1 MFFLRKNLYFWLQKG
16 SFWGKTFFLEG
27 KCSFSEKTFFPTR
40 AQKTFIS
47 EKKPLFLRKNL
58 YFSEKTFISQE
69 KPLFLRMNI
78 FLETWESFI
87 LYILSLYSRN
97 RSGSSKGIKYRG
109 WLAAGGGL
117 ARQPLKELPL

>member
-1 MFFLRKNLYFWLQKG
+1 MFIILKTFISGREMFILRKNLFSYAGSENLYFW
-16 SFWGKTFFLEG
+16 E
-27 KCSFSEKTFFPTR
+27 
-40 AQKTFIS
+40 KTFIS
-47 EKKPLFLRKNL
+47 EKNL